1 MRNTPKKSMGKA
13 KKREKKEEKSAIETE
28 KEIRQQSK
36 QKVAGWLIDHG
47 FQLSQKNVPGFLA
60 FELFRALHAYV
71 TNANL
76 QGVQEGIKQG
86 GNAIGDILNFQLGSG
101 TTLSDIADLLAS
113 EEKPSFQKK
122 GEKQKWQPANR
133 KNSTLTAAIEIK
145 NLLEA
150 AVTKGNSNPQGTNI
164 SENSENSEN
173 MGKES
178 SDNEG
183 LLEQN
188 RKNNAKS
195 TIKSNKKTDTV
206 KETPKSEEK
215 IQTGEIETKIDKETE
230 LHNPQA
236 EPKET
241 TQTKSKT
248 SEKRTTQG
256 VLPEKQQRR
265 QEKKKKKEQA
275 KLEKERQEQQKVLEK
290 QKKSNKVEKPE
301 AVKKV
306 EQTKTGEAE
315 KIESMEK
322 TQKPAEQKDQ
332 KIEKTSKNFQRNK
345 LIPKK
350 QGLPRSPSWN
360 FEDVNKGERKS
371 IENIMGTKNDKESQT
386 LDLEPLQSPN
396 ATFDKRTQTP
406 RAWQQ
411 IHRVNPPRLQFFHDE
426 KQNVSV
432 DPTPP
437 KNKNS
442 LMSPKDST
450 VSILPDTW
458 ECKKLWDEENY
469 RVFEEESK
477 KSNPNLTLTTNNE
490 QNILHYY
497 ARFGKIGE
505 IENLYATHSDTF
517 KQLLNSPDNGGWT
530 PLHLAVKYGGFSTV
544 KLLELKHF
552 KTKYNFMF
560 FHRYCIILRVLLD

>member
-1 MRNTPKKSMGKA
+1 MGKA

-306 EQTKTGEAE
+306 EQTKTG
-315 KIESMEK
+315 
-322 TQKPAEQKDQ
+322 
-332 KIEKTSKNFQRNK
+332 
-345 LIPKK
+345 
-350 QGLPRSPSWN
+350 
-360 FEDVNKGERKS
+360 
-371 IENIMGTKNDKESQT
+371 
-386 LDLEPLQSPN
+386 
-396 ATFDKRTQTP
+396 
-406 RAWQQ
+406 
-411 IHRVNPPRLQFFHDE
+411 
-426 KQNVSV
+426 
-432 DPTPP
+432 
-437 KNKNS
+437 
-442 LMSPKDST
+442 
-450 VSILPDTW
+450 
-458 ECKKLWDEENY
+458 
-469 RVFEEESK
+469 
-477 KSNPNLTLTTNNE
+477 
-490 QNILHYY
+490 
-497 ARFGKIGE
+497 
-505 IENLYATHSDTF
+505 
-517 KQLLNSPDNGGWT
+517 
-530 PLHLAVKYGGFSTV
+530 
-544 KLLELKHF
+544 
-552 KTKYNFMF
+552 
-560 FHRYCIILRVLLD
+560 